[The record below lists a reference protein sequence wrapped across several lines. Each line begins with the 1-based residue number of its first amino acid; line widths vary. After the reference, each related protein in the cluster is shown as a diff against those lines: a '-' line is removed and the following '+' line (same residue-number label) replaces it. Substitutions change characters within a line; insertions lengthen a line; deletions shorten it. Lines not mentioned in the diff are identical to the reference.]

1 MKAERA
7 ASSIVQLEDGIFLIP
22 GRKSG
27 GCNIFVLKGSR
38 RIALIDVGLPD
49 DHDHICSSLAEI
61 GLTIDDVSLVIL
73 THEHLDHVGDLPN
86 LPKHILIAA
95 HSRAAIKLQL
105 DDQFAMMSGAFGSG
119 KMSGDVDIHLEDGS
133 LIDLGGI
140 RLRTIY
146 TPGHCSGAICLY
158 EPDRGIL
165 FTADTVFAGGTLGGI
180 CASGNISDYISS
192 LERLREF
199 RLLAMYPGHGRMS
212 ANPAEDLNRA
222 IGGSTLLLSDTRS
235 LFESINVKGVFD
247 QIKSATV
254 DYSRRA
260 AERRQDVRVPSSLQ
274 ALLRLDDGDHPVS
287 VQGISIAGG
296 RLDREIAVP
305 ANEVVSLALDAVGNL
320 QCQVIAHVEGYT
332 SLKFLKSSPDIE
344 NLAAWLRKMRQNTN
358 HRISQ
363 S

>member
-1 MKAERA
+1 MKAA
-7 ASSIVQLEDGIFLIP
+7 NSAGSIVQLDDGIFLIP

-27 GCNIFVLKGSR
+27 GCNIYLLRGSR
-38 RIALIDVGLPD
+38 RIALIDAGLPD
-49 DHDHICSSLAEI
+49 DHDYICASLAEI
-61 GLTIDDVSLVIL
+61 GLTIDDVSMVIL

-86 LPKHILIAA
+86 LPKRILVAA

-105 DDQFAMMSGAFGSG
+105 DDQFAIMSGAFGAG
-119 KMSGDVDIHLEDGS
+119 KMSAHVDIHLEDGS

-158 EPDRGIL
+158 EPSLGVL

-192 LERLREF
+192 LERLREL
-199 RLLAMYPGHGRMS
+199 RLLSMYPGHGRMS
-212 ANPAEDLNRA
+212 ANPTEDLTRA
-222 IGGSTLLLSDTRS
+222 VGGSNLLLSDTRN

-247 QIKSATV
+247 QIRRATV

-260 AERRQDVRVPSSLQ
+260 AERRQDARVISSLQ
-274 ALLRLDDGDHPVS
+274 ALIRLDDGDHPVS
-287 VQGISIAGG
+287 VQGISMAGA
-296 RLDREIAVP
+296 RLDREIAVST
-305 ANEVVSLALDAVGNL
+305 NETVSLILDAVGNL
-320 QCQVIAHVEGYT
+320 QCKVIGHVKGYT

-344 NLAAWLRKMRQNTN
+344 NLAAWLRKER
-358 HRISQ
+358 
-363 S
+363 